1 MVLELSLLGQ
11 AGSSTFKSANLV
23 LQFLFLGQ
31 TYPYA
36 ERSVPYWYE
45 TNAKCISALAPSSL
59 LNFHN
64 TRNCFVS
71 DLMKLLERMLII
83 LKKYGDRL

>member
-11 AGSSTFKSANLV
+11 AGSSTFKSVNLV

-36 ERSVPYWYE
+36 ERSIPYWYE
-45 TNAKCISALAPSSL
+45 TNAKCISALGSFPSSTSTTLEIVL
-59 LNFHN
+59 L
-64 TRNCFVS
+64 V
-71 DLMKLLERMLII
+71 I
-83 LKKYGDRL
+83 